1 MAGIC
6 SLARWQQVLLPE
18 RKTMTPQ
25 QVLGIGTNGLET
37 MLLLAAPLLLVIL
50 VVGFIVSVLQAAT
63 QINEQTLSF
72 VPKLI
77 AVAVTL
83 VIAGP
88 WMVAT
93 MVNYIQRLFAQI
105 PFVIG

>member
-1 MAGIC
+1 
-6 SLARWQQVLLPE
+6 V
-18 RKTMTPQ
+18 
-25 QVLGIGTNGLET
+25 V
-37 MLLLAAPLLLVIL
+37 L
-50 VVGFIVSVLQAAT
+50 VVGFAISVLQAAT

-77 AVAVTL
+77 AVAITL

-88 WMVAT
+88 WMINL
-93 MVNYIQRLFAQI
+93 MVTYIQRLLGRI

>member
-1 MAGIC
+1 MN
-6 SLARWQQVLLPE
+6 
-18 RKTMTPQ
+18 PQ
-25 QVLGIGTNGLET
+25 QVIGIGTNALET
-37 MLLLAAPLLLVIL
+37 MLLLAAPLLIVVL
-50 VVGFIVSVLQAAT
+50 VVGFAISVLQAAT

-77 AVAVTL
+77 AVVITI

-88 WMVAT
+88 WMIAR
-93 MVNYIQRLFAQI
+93 MVGYIQQLFAQI

>member
-1 MAGIC
+1 MN
-6 SLARWQQVLLPE
+6 
-18 RKTMTPQ
+18 PQ
-25 QVLGIGTNGLET
+25 QVIGIGTNALET
-37 MLLLAAPLLLVIL
+37 MLVLAAPLLIVVL
-50 VVGFIVSVLQAAT
+50 VVGFAISVLQAAT

-77 AVAVTL
+77 AVAITI

-88 WMVAT
+88 WMISR
-93 MVNYIQRLFAQI
+93 MVTYIQQLFAQI